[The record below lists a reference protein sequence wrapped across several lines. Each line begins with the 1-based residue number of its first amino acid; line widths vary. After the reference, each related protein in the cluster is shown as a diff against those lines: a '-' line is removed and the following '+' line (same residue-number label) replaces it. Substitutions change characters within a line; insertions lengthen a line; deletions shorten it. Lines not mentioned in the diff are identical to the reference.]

1 MPTIVDIADYIITL
15 RQRIEKQDKIIE
27 QLETLLKEK
36 KSK

>member
-1 MPTIVDIADYIITL
+1 MPTIIDITDYIITL